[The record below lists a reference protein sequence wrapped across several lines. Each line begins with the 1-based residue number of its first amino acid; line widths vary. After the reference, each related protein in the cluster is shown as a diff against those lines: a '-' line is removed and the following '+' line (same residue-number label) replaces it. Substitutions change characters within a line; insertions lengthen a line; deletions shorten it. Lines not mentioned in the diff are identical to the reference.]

1 MKDAES
7 KTILPGLS
15 QLKEFAENI
24 GNYVLIA
31 ENYGLRGG
39 LGFEADGDSRFF
51 TGPNFALTETSDR
64 TFRLDIFQMWTLEA
78 RTHKMIGADEVKR
91 LLEEARDWFD
101 EHVPPDK
108 R

>member
-7 KTILPGLS
+7 KTISPGLT

-31 ENYGLRGG
+31 GNYGLRGG
-39 LGFEADGDSRFF
+39 LGFDGNFF
-51 TGPNFALTETSDR
+51 AGPNFALTDISDGNY
-64 TFRLDIFQMWTLEA
+64 RLDIFQMWTLEA
-78 RTHKMIGADEVKR
+78 RTHKMIDADEVKR

>member
-7 KTILPGLS
+7 KTISPGLS

-31 ENYGLRGG
+31 GNYGLRGG

-51 TGPNFALTETSDR
+51 RGAKLCADGDFGGNLPSGYLPDVDLRSKDSQNDR
-64 TFRLDIFQMWTLEA
+64 RRRGKA
-78 RTHKMIGADEVKR
+78 A
-91 LLEEARDWFD
+91 A
-101 EHVPPDK
+101 
-108 R
+108 